1 MLTTLD
7 RYVLG
12 KILKTFVPMVFGLCF
27 LFFLAAS
34 YSLLRKEELSLA
46 QVALA
51 IPWVI
56 PFLIPYLV
64 PMAFMISL
72 ALVYGRLVA
81 DNEVLAF
88 GSLGIPSRD
97 LGWVS
102 LALGLVLSLG
112 SAWCTAQLLPYS
124 HQKKGEAL
132 RAVFRQLFDLGRGQ
146 HWSRTFPKQGFDLYV
161 QDYEP
166 GRLSGIVI
174 HYVLQRDE
182 LSGGEGL
189 ATQLVARSGSVE
201 PDPDPTEEGEGLILV
216 LEDVTVTLQLQ
227 RTPLDESNMDSLPT
241 PSAIHQALTP
251 EERAALAARQPVR
264 IFFERYVQKIS
275 LGGVRRIKPT
285 DRSSPDL
292 LAAGARDR
300 ERVRLAALTGGLA
313 TLRQAKETV
322 ALEAE
327 VELGLRAVLSLA
339 SFLIALVVVPL
350 TFVLRAETPL
360 IPFGAG
366 VLAAGGV
373 VFAPLLLGKSL
384 AEASGVPE
392 LVYLGG
398 VVPLGVGAALNLW
411 ANRI

>member
-7 RYVLG
+7 RYLLG
-12 KILKTFVPMVFGLCF
+12 KLLKTFLPMVFGLCF

-56 PFLIPYLV
+56 PFLIPYLL
-64 PMAFMISL
+64 PLAFMITL

-97 LGWVS
+97 LGWVP

-112 SAWCTAQLLPYS
+112 SAWCTAQLLPFS
-124 HQKKGEAL
+124 HQKKSEAL
-132 RAVFRQLFDLGRGQ
+132 RAVFRQLFDLGHGQ
-146 HWSRTFPKQGFDLYV
+146 HWSRTFPNQGFDLYV

-174 HYVLQRDE
+174 HYVLQRDDISA
-182 LSGGEGL
+182 SGQGL
-189 ATQLVARSGSVE
+189 ATQLVARQGRVE
-201 PDPDPTEEGEGLILV
+201 TEQAGADEQLVLV
-216 LEDVTVTLQLQ
+216 LEDVTVTLKLQ
-227 RTPLDESNMDSLPT
+227 RPPTDESDTAALPT
-241 PSAIHQALTP
+241 PSAVQEALTP
-251 EERAALAARQPVR
+251 ADRRRLSAREPIR
-264 IFFERYVQKIS
+264 IFFRRYVQKIG

-292 LAAGARDR
+292 LAAAARDR
-300 ERVRLAALTGGLA
+300 ARVRLSVLTGGMT
-313 TLRQAKETV
+313 TLRQAKETT

-339 SFLIALVVVPL
+339 SFLIALLVVPL
-350 TFVLRAETPL
+350 TFLLRAETPL

-366 VLAAGGV
+366 VLAAGGL

-384 AEASGVPE
+384 AEASGVPQ

-398 VVPLGVGAALNLW
+398 VVPAGVGLALNMW
-411 ANRI
+411 ANRL